1 MVKRQSKI
9 NLRKKDKM
17 TRHRKIKK
25 NKTKKN
31 KKRRNIKFGGTEVY
45 EFIKINPSNKIN
57 KII

>member
-1 MVKRQSKI
+1 MVKRHNKI
-9 NLRKKDKM
+9 YLKRKSRA
-17 TRHRKIKK
+17 TRHHKIKL

-31 KKRRNIKFGGTEVY
+31 KKRRKIKFGGTEVY